1 MEIEIAAAAIEIT
14 PLAATKIKDIMN
26 QQGEKDAA
34 IRVVVV
40 GMACSGP
47 QYMMAFDKEQKDDDV
62 KLEMSGVKF
71 LADPDTYSVLV
82 GSKIDYVDDLMH
94 QGFTIVNPNAAEGG
108 CGPGCSCGAAH

>member
-1 MEIEIAAAAIEIT
+1 MEIEVAAVEIT
-14 PLAATKIKDIMN
+14 PLAATKIRDIMD

-47 QYMMAFDKEQKDDDV
+47 QYMMAFDKEHKEDDV
-62 KLEMSGVKF
+62 MLEMSGVKF
-71 LADPDTYSVLV
+71 LADPDTYGVLV

-94 QGFTIVNPNAAEGG
+94 QGFTIVNPNAAAGG
-108 CGPGCSCGAAH
+108 CGEGCSCGGNH